1 MIATIISWLAV
12 VLLLIASSGL
22 LLSRDWRWDIGF
34 LAAQY
39 VGVFWLV
46 AQHWPLGMA
55 AAKLVTGWMATA
67 ALGMTLSNISIRK
80 EPAEQ
85 FWPQGRAFRLF
96 MVGMVAVVTASAT
109 PRIETSALG
118 IGLPVIAGAI
128 LLIGTGLL
136 HLATDSHLERVVIGL
151 LTVMAG
157 FEIVYAALEG
167 SILVA
172 ALLSVV
178 NLGLGL
184 AGAYLLISSAPEE
197 EST

>member
-96 MVGMVAVVTASAT
+96 MVGMVAVLTASAT
-109 PRIETSALG
+109 PHIETSVPG

-128 LLIGTGLL
+128 LLVGIGLL

-157 FEIVYAALEG
+157 FEIIYAALES

-178 NLGLGL
+178 NLGMGL
-184 AGAYLLISSAPEE
+184 VGAYLLISSAPEE
-197 EST
+197 KSA

>member
-12 VLLLIASSGL
+12 ILLLIASSGL

-46 AQHWPLGMA
+46 AQHWPFGMA
-55 AAKLVTGWMATA
+55 AVKLVTGWMATA
-67 ALGMTLSNISIRK
+67 ALGMTLNSIPIRK
-80 EPAEQ
+80 ESVEQ

-96 MVGMVAVVTASAT
+96 MIGMIAVLTTSVT
-109 PRIETSALG
+109 PRIENSVPG

-128 LLIGTGLL
+128 LLIGIGLL
-136 HLATDSHLERVVIGL
+136 HLATDSNLERVIIGL

-157 FEIVYAALEG
+157 FEIIYAALEG

-172 ALLSVV
+172 ALLSTV

-184 AGAYLLISSAPEE
+184 VGAYLLSSTPEE
-197 EST
+197 ESA

>member
-1 MIATIISWLAV
+1 MLATIISWLAV
-12 VLLLIASSGL
+12 ILLLIASSGL
-22 LLSRDWRWDIGF
+22 LLSRDWHWDIGF

-46 AQHWPLGMA
+46 AQHLPLGMA

-80 EPAEQ
+80 EAVEK
-85 FWPQGRAFRLF
+85 FWPQGRVFRLF
-96 MVGMVAVVTASAT
+96 MVGMVTVLTASAT
-109 PRIETSALG
+109 PRIETSMPG
-118 IGLPVIAGAI
+118 IGLPVVAGAV
-128 LLIGTGLL
+128 LLVGTGLL
-136 HLATDSHLERVVIGL
+136 HLATDSNLERVIIGL

-157 FEIVYAALEG
+157 FEIIYAALEG

-184 AGAYLLISSAPEE
+184 VGAYLLISSEPEE
-197 EST
+197 ETA

>member
-12 VLLLIASSGL
+12 ILLLIASSGL

-46 AQHWPLGMA
+46 AQHWPFGMA
-55 AAKLVTGWMATA
+55 AVKLVTGWMATA
-67 ALGMTLSNISIRK
+67 ALGMTLNSIPVRK
-80 EPAEQ
+80 ESVEQ

-96 MVGMVAVVTASAT
+96 MIGMIAVLTTSVT
-109 PRIETSALG
+109 PRIENSVPG

-128 LLIGTGLL
+128 LLIGIGLL
-136 HLATDSHLERVVIGL
+136 HLATDSNLERVIIGL

-157 FEIVYAALEG
+157 FEIIYAALEG

-172 ALLSVV
+172 ALLSTV

-184 AGAYLLISSAPEE
+184 VGAYLLSSTPEE
-197 EST
+197 ESA

>member
-12 VLLLIASSGL
+12 VLLLVASSGL

-55 AAKLVTGWMATA
+55 AAKLVTGWMSAA

-96 MVGMVAVVTASAT
+96 MVGMVAVLTASAT
-109 PRIETSALG
+109 PRIETAVPG

-157 FEIVYAALEG
+157 FEIIYAALEG

-184 AGAYLLISSAPEE
+184 VGAYLLISSGPEE
-197 EST
+197 KSV

>member
-12 VLLLIASSGL
+12 VLLLVVSSGL

-39 VGVFWLV
+39 AGVFWLV
-46 AQHWPLGMA
+46 AQHWPPGMA
-55 AAKLVTGWMATA
+55 AVKLVTGWMATA
-67 ALGMTLSNISIRK
+67 ALGMTLNTISIHR
-80 EPAEQ
+80 EPDER

-96 MVGMVAVVTASAT
+96 MVGMIAVLTASAT
-109 PRIETSALG
+109 PRIEASVPG

-128 LLIGTGLL
+128 LLVGIGLL
-136 HLATDSHLERVVIGL
+136 HLATDSQIERVVIGL

-157 FEIVYAALEG
+157 FEIIYAALEG

-178 NLGLGL
+178 NLGLAL
-184 AGAYLLISSAPEE
+184 VGAYLLTSSTPQK
-197 EST
+197 ESE

>member
-67 ALGMTLSNISIRK
+67 ALGMTLSNISIRD
-80 EPAEQ
+80 EAAEQ

-96 MVGMVAVVTASAT
+96 MVGMVAVLTASAT
-109 PRIETSALG
+109 PRIENSVPG

-157 FEIVYAALEG
+157 FEIIYAALEG

-172 ALLSVV
+172 ALLSIV

-184 AGAYLLISSAPEE
+184 VGAYLLTSSAPEE
-197 EST
+197 ESA

>member
-12 VLLLIASSGL
+12 ILLLIASSGL

-46 AQHWPLGMA
+46 AQHWPFGMA
-55 AAKLVTGWMATA
+55 AVKLVTGWMATA
-67 ALGMTLSNISIRK
+67 ALGMTLNSIPIRK
-80 EPAEQ
+80 ESVEQ

-96 MVGMVAVVTASAT
+96 MVGMIAVLTTSVT
-109 PRIETSALG
+109 PRIENSVPG

-128 LLIGTGLL
+128 LLIGIGLL
-136 HLATDSHLERVVIGL
+136 HLATDSNLERVIIGL

-157 FEIVYAALEG
+157 FEIIYAALEG

-172 ALLSVV
+172 ALLSTI

-184 AGAYLLISSAPEE
+184 VGAYLLSSTPEE
-197 EST
+197 ESA

>member
-96 MVGMVAVVTASAT
+96 MVGMVVVLTASAT

-157 FEIVYAALEG
+157 FEIIYAALEG

-172 ALLSVV
+172 ALLSVI

-184 AGAYLLISSAPEE
+184 VGAYLLISSAPEE

>member
-12 VLLLIASSGL
+12 VLLLVVSSGL
-22 LLSRDWRWDIGF
+22 LISRDWRWDIGF

-39 VGVFWLV
+39 IGVFWLV
-46 AQHWPLGMA
+46 SQHWPLGMA

-67 ALGMTLSNISIRK
+67 ALGMTLNNIAIHK
-80 EPAEQ
+80 GPVEQ

-96 MVGMVAVVTASAT
+96 MVGMVTVLTASAT
-109 PRIETSALG
+109 PRIEASVPG

-128 LLIGTGLL
+128 ILIGIGLL
-136 HLATDSHLERVVIGL
+136 HLATDSQIERVIIGL

-157 FEIVYAALEG
+157 FEIIYAALEG

-184 AGAYLLISSAPEE
+184 VGAYLLISSTPEE
-197 EST
+197 ETA